1 MPDGAGSDVRRLT
14 QPRPVATA
22 PRAGRPLTVREA
34 AERVRVSVKTI
45 RRAYTEGHLP
55 FYRPRGS
62 QIILILDV
70 DVDDWALQPGV
81 PRQQPQPFSS
91 TPTTVSRARRAPAPG
106 SASQCRYEAGS
117 RDDLRA
123 IERDVG

>member
-1 MPDGAGSDVRRLT
+1 MRQDAGPDVPRLT
-14 QPRPVATA
+14 ERREGAAVL
-22 PRAGRPLTVREA
+22 REGRPLTVREA

-81 PRQQPQPFSS
+81 PRQPRPIS
-91 TPTTVSRARRAPAPG
+91 TSPAPASRARRAPVT
-106 SASQCRYEAGS
+106 SSELRCRHEPGS

-123 IERDVG
+123 IERGVR

>member
-1 MPDGAGSDVRRLT
+1 MPDRAGLDLLRLT
-14 QPRPVATA
+14 ERRSGAAVV
-22 PRAGRPLTVREA
+22 REGRPLTVKEA
-34 AERVRVSVKTI
+34 AERVRVSVRTI
-45 RRAYTEGHLP
+45 RRAYTDGQLP

-81 PRQQPQPFSS
+81 PRQPRPVA
-91 TPTTVSRARRAPAPG
+91 TLPATASRTCRAPVTG
-106 SASQCRYEAGS
+106 SASRGRHEPGS

-123 IERDVG
+123 IERGAG

>member
-1 MPDGAGSDVRRLT
+1 MRDV
-14 QPRPVATA
+14 
-22 PRAGRPLTVREA
+22 RPLTVEEA

-45 RRAYTEGHLP
+45 RRAYSDGHLP

-70 DVDDWALQPGV
+70 DVDEWALQPGT
-81 PRQQPQPFSS
+81 PRQ
-91 TPTTVSRARRAPAPG
+91 SRPISRSPAPMRSRRVAVTG
-106 SASQCRYEAGS
+106 NESRCGHEPGS

-123 IERDVG
+123 IERDVR